1 MSASIS
7 LLGQPLAMR
16 SRVWVS
22 QACGSTLFIFAVYA
36 GVRRDGATDVG
47 STGNQAIIRIE
58 RRAASLG
65 ERTFITR
72 LLPLELENALLF
84 PLGFHVGPL
93 CNKRCL
99 NCNRLNDPHQLT
111 RNRSLA
117 AKIHAS
123 W

>member
-1 MSASIS
+1 MA
-7 LLGQPLAMR
+7 
-16 SRVWVS
+16 
-22 QACGSTLFIFAVYA
+22 F

-84 PLGFHVGPL
+84 PLGCHVGPL
-93 CNKRCL
+93 CNRPCL
-99 NCNRLNDPHQLT
+99 NCNQLNDPHQLT
-111 RNRSLA
+111 RNRHVDSLA
-117 AKIHAS
+117 AKTHAP